1 MNSSLSRREI
11 NRQRWFERIQAWEQS
26 GLTQKAFCKQHGV
39 GLASLQRWR
48 RLFKTEQSSN
58 NPTPVALL
66 PVSVKET
73 NPANLTVV
81 VNDTLRIEIPAG
93 FDPNAL
99 RQIIEVLRAS

>member
-11 NRQRWFERIQAWEQS
+11 NRQRWLERIHAWEQS
-26 GLTQKAFCKQHGV
+26 GLTQKAFCKQHRL

-48 RLFKTEQSSN
+48 RKSKTEQTSH
-58 NPTPVALL
+58 NPGPVAFL
-66 PVSVKET
+66 PVSLKET

-81 VNDTLRIEIPAG
+81 INDDLRIEIPAG
-93 FDPNAL
+93 FDRNAL

>member
-11 NRQRWFERIQAWEQS
+11 NRQRWLERIHAWEQS
-26 GLTQKAFCKQHGV
+26 GLTQKAFCKQHHL

-99 RQIIEVLRAS
+99 RQIIEVLSA